1 MKLTRAEFTHFKILD
16 AVNVKFDVAQTN
28 IFFVNGFNGR
38 GKTSFQDALYWC
50 LYGRAPEDGVANRHA
65 LGKKKGTPL
74 EVSAAFEFQL
84 EDDEFESVE
93 IRRST
98 EVTLEQGVQR
108 TKNARL
114 SILGRNPGGSSFTEP
129 VANEEQ
135 WIHQRFPDGLKQFFL
150 FDGESLEK
158 FFVNTTKERI
168 GHAVREIA
176 GVEAFEGIDAKLGLV
191 INEWRKQLAK
201 GAQSNTALSSEV
213 KRQKYQRATEE
224 SQVSITAADKLIAS
238 LEKELAEIDL
248 YFERFGN
255 NSGLLQEESE
265 VRGRISSLKTEIQA
279 QRFEQHNRLLSEGLE
294 FAVQRKILDD
304 VVREQEDAI
313 KNDEYPPQFSEN
325 LMKKIVEIGRCVCGE
340 EVAPGSE
347 KHHFLRKL
355 IDEHR
360 DVDAIGQDLQ
370 KLCAYA
376 EYWPSMSAS
385 MFQGFSEQSKTIA
398 QKVGDLEEFERKL
411 EELQARLMGGDREEQ
426 QSKIE
431 RKKKIPYEI
440 STAETERSKAVEQR
454 DWALAEVKNLE
465 KSIDKL
471 TKSSSANEKINGYI
485 ARAEALNKA
494 ARLAHRAA
502 VDSVRTN
509 LEKAVDEEFKV
520 IKTGAFKTQITD
532 DFEVRTVAS
541 DGGNVKLSS
550 GENMMKA
557 YVFALALRKVIGF
570 KFPLVV
576 DTPFGRL
583 DSENRKR
590 LVDMITRLNSA
601 KGIEHGNQV
610 IFLMHDLEYT
620 PQIKETF
627 SPNNP
632 VEMYLAY
639 QKEEEVSQVHEG
651 IDPAWFKTDSWKGWK
666 AK

>member
-1 MKLTRAEFTHFKILD
+1 MKLTRAEFMHFKILD
-16 AVNVKFDVAQTN
+16 AVNIQFDVAQTN

-65 LGKKKGTPL
+65 LAKKTGGPL
-74 EVSAAFEFQL
+74 EVSAMFEFKL
-84 EDDEFESVE
+84 EDDDFESVE
-93 IRRST
+93 IRRTT
-98 EVTLEQGVQR
+98 EVTMEKGFQR

-114 SILGRNPGGSSFTEP
+114 SILGRNPGESSFTQP

-135 WIHQRFPDGLKQFFL
+135 WIHRRFPDGLQQFFL

-168 GHAVREIA
+168 GTAVREIA
-176 GVEAFEGIDAKLGLV
+176 GVEAFEGIETKLGLV

-201 GAQSNTALSSEV
+201 GSQSGTAVSSEV
-213 KRQKYQRATEE
+213 KRQKYQRAAED
-224 SQVSITAADKLIAS
+224 SRASIAAADRVIAD

-255 NSGLLQEESE
+255 NAGLLQEETE
-265 VRGRISSLKTEIQA
+265 IRRRISSLKAEIQG
-279 QRFEQHNRLLSEGLE
+279 QKFEQHNRLLSEGIE
-294 FAVQRKILDD
+294 FAVQRKIIED
-304 VVREQEDAI
+304 VVREKEEAI
-313 KNDEYPPQFSEN
+313 RNDEYPPQFSEN
-325 LMKKIVEIGRCVCGE
+325 LMKKILELGRCVCGE
-340 EVAPGSE
+340 QVPSGSE
-347 KHHFLRKL
+347 KHRVLEKL
-355 IDEHR
+355 IHEHR

-370 KLCAYA
+370 KLSAYA
-376 EYWPSMSAS
+376 EYWPSLSAS
-385 MFQGFSEQSKTIA
+385 TFHGFSEQSKTIA
-398 QKVGDLEEFERKL
+398 EKVGEMKELEGKL
-411 EELQARLMGGDREEQ
+411 EDLQARLMGGDREEQ
-426 QSKIE
+426 QAKVE
-431 RKKKIPYEI
+431 RKKKLPYEI
-440 STAETERSKAVEQR
+440 SSAETERNKAVEQR
-454 DWALAEVKNLE
+454 EWALVEVKSLE
-465 KSIDKL
+465 KSIEKL
-471 TKSSSANEKINGYI
+471 TKSSSANAKVSGFI
-485 ARAEALNKA
+485 ARAEALNQA

-509 LEKAVDEEFKV
+509 LEEAVDEEFKV

-590 LVDMITRLNSA
+590 LVDMITRLNST
-601 KGIEHGNQV
+601 KGTEHGNQV

-627 SPNNP
+627 SPNKP

-651 IDPAWFKTDSWKGWK
+651 IDPAWQQADSWKGWK
-666 AK
+666 GK

>member
-1 MKLTRAEFTHFKILD
+1 MKLTRAAFKHFKILD
-16 AVNVKFDVAQTN
+16 AVDIGFDVSQTN

-50 LYGRAPEDGVANRHA
+50 LYDQAPEGGVANRNA
-65 LGKKKGTPL
+65 LTKKKGAPL
-74 EVSAAFEFQL
+74 EVSVVFEFQL

-93 IRRST
+93 IRRTT
-98 EVTLEQGVQR
+98 EVALEQGVQR
-108 TKNARL
+108 AKNARL

-135 WIHQRFPDGLKQFFL
+135 WIHQRFPDGLQQFFL

-168 GHAVREIA
+168 GNAVREIA
-176 GVEAFEGIDAKLGLV
+176 GVEAFEGIESKLGLV

-201 GAQSNTALSSEV
+201 GSQSQTALSSEL
-213 KRQKYQRATEE
+213 KRQKYERAADD
-224 SQVSITAADKLIAS
+224 SKDSIADADKLIAF
-238 LEKELAEIDL
+238 LESELDEIDL

-255 NSGLLQEESE
+255 NAGLLQEEIE
-265 VRGRISSLKTEIQA
+265 IQGKTKTLRTEIQEL
-279 QRFEQHNRLLSEGLE
+279 RFDQHNRLLSEGIE
-294 FAVQRKILDD
+294 FAVQRKVIAD
-304 VVREQEDAI
+304 VKREQEDAI

-325 LMKKIVEIGRCVCGE
+325 LMQKILELGRCVCGE
-340 EVAPGSE
+340 EVPAGSE
-347 KHHFLRKL
+347 KHHFLEKL
-355 IDEHR
+355 IEEHR

-376 EYWPSMSAS
+376 DYWPSLAAS
-385 MFQGFSEQSKTIA
+385 TFEVFSGQSKTIA
-398 QKVGDLEEFERKL
+398 EKVAELKDLEARL
-411 EELQARLMGGDREEQ
+411 EDLRARLMGGDREEQ
-426 QSKIE
+426 QLKVE
-431 RKKKIPYEI
+431 RKKKIPFEI
-440 STAETERSKAVEQR
+440 STAETDRTKAVEQR
-454 DWALAEVKNLE
+454 DWALAEVKTLE

-471 TKSSSANEKINGYI
+471 TKSSTVNAKLNGFI

-494 ARLAHRAA
+494 ARRAHRAA
-502 VDSVRTN
+502 VDSVRAN
-509 LEKAVDEEFKV
+509 LEMAVDEEFKV

-532 DFEVRTVAS
+532 DFEVRTIAS

-590 LVDMITRLNSA
+590 LVDMITRLNSV
-601 KGIEHGNQV
+601 KGTEHGNQV

-627 SPNNP
+627 SPNRP
-632 VEMYLAY
+632 VEMFLSY
-639 QKEEEVSQVHEG
+639 QKEEEVSQVFEG
-651 IDPAWFKTDSWKGWK
+651 IDPAWLKTDSWKGWK